1 MAHATR
7 LSAEEHAR
15 VTAAVSAAERG
26 TDGEI
31 VTVIAQRSDG
41 YRDVPVQYAVL
52 AMLVVLGL
60 SAIWPSIIEAK
71 IAWFTGGWGEPGL
84 RDILVFLLLSQAVVF
99 LAVRY
104 AVAWTPLKIALT
116 PRTTR
121 SRRVRRRAVAL
132 FRVAAEKR
140 TETRVGILL
149 YLSLEE
155 RMAEIVADEAIHQRV
170 ANERWGDA
178 MSALVEH
185 VRRGDT
191 GGGMV
196 AAVEEM
202 ATILKAEFPK
212 SDGNPNELPDRL
224 IEL

>member
-1 MAHATR
+1 MARTKR
-7 LSAEEHAR
+7 LNAEEHGR
-15 VTAAVSAAERG
+15 VTAAVGEAERD

-31 VTVIAQRSDG
+31 VTVIAERSDG
-41 YRDVPVQYAVL
+41 YRDVPLQFAVL
-52 AMLVVLGL
+52 AMLIVLGL
-60 SAIWPSIIEAK
+60 SAIWPALIEAK

-84 RDILVFLLLSQAVVF
+84 RDVIVFLLLSQAVVF
-99 LAVRY
+99 LVVRY
-104 AVAWTPLKIALT
+104 AVGWTPLKIALT
-116 PRTTR
+116 PRSTR

-140 TETRVGILL
+140 TATRVGILL

-155 RMAEIVADEAIHQRV
+155 HMAEIVADEAIHQRV

-185 VRRGDT
+185 VRAGDT
-191 GGGMV
+191 AAGMI